1 MVLSF
6 FFFLNEFLIKISIEY
21 RAFRGNYF
29 QFTDKLL
36 SSLSAR
42 IFLLF

>member
-1 MVLSF
+1 MVLF
-6 FFFLNEFLIKISIEY
+6 FFFLNEFLIKISIEH

-36 SSLSAR
+36 SSLFAR